1 MDFVQLYFFTLW
13 NWQKMR
19 PMTISKVHHSL
30 GCRGMV
36 FLAKVCFEMFDILLI
51 AYGQSIYKHV
61 RESYFTWL
69 SNGQVCRGML
79 RCIWLIREMA
89 VFLLS
94 FIFLLCKNNSRGIKT
109 ALNKFERNEWR
120 HLFWNALL
128 KKFCLKS
135 NLNFKHQSNRYNFEN
150 DEI

>member
-1 MDFVQLYFFTLW
+1 MIYTECQLNLSILKCKF
-13 NWQKMR
+13 
-19 PMTISKVHHSL
+19 SVHQHPWS
-30 GCRGMV
+30 MEMKI
-36 FLAKVCFEMFDILLI
+36 FKMFDILLLI
-51 AYGQSIYKHV
+51 VYGHSIYKHV
-61 RESYFTWL
+61 LHTDFTWL

-94 FIFLLCKNNSRGIKT
+94 FVFLLCKNNSRGIKT
-109 ALNKFERNEWR
+109 TLNKFWVKWMTTS
-120 HLFWNALL
+120 LLKCTL